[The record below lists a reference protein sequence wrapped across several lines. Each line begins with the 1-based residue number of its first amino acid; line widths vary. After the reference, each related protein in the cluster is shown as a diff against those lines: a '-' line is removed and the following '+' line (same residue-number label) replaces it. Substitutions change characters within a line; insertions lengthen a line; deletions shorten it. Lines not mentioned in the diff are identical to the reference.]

1 MQLPDAH
8 NRVIVPANAGAAK
21 LERKKP
27 GALDEMDL
35 KIINARGGIFGWA
48 GNSTDGLDMI
58 APARSNGCEGATRW
72 AIHQRQTR
80 SGSTSCI
87 CACRSMWRAVPPATA
102 IIRSARCW
110 SMAIATS

>member
-58 APARSNGCEGATRW
+58 APARSNG
-72 AIHQRQTR
+72 
-80 SGSTSCI
+80 
-87 CACRSMWRAVPPATA
+87 
-102 IIRSARCW
+102 
-110 SMAIATS
+110 